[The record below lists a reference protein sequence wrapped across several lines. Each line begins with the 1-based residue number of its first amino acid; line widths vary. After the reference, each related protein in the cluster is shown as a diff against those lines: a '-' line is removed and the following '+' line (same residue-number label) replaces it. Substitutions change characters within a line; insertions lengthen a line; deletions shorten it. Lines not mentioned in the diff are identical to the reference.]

1 MKNIKF
7 LFLLVATLFATAFTA
22 CQQEWEPGQPDSEL
36 CVYFPVDV
44 NVAPFATVDSD
55 DTVEID
61 ETTTALFPVY
71 RQNKGA
77 QMTVEIRSR
86 FVNPDAI
93 VYQKTNSS
101 GVVTAKYTVADAFTV
116 AESVTFEEGE
126 NVAYIQIERSEDIKS
141 MSVGSLYEIEVM
153 IKDVKH
159 QGNYGLSRKTFS
171 VGIPETWRD
180 LGDDQEDPELK
191 LGSYTEDFFVWL
203 YGVEGGNT
211 VAVTIEESEAR
222 KGVYRMKNVFSQDNV
237 VALLGGIPSDM
248 QFASG
253 DTYIIINASDPEKVY
268 IPFQY
273 AGIGIPGYLDQF
285 WICSGRGIGEED
297 AKLEDGVISFAAKT
311 VGLFDASGTSGYYS
325 NPDGKMRI
333 TLPGVSIKDY
343 SFGVV
348 HSGTETSVDNSE
360 TRANFE
366 FTVGKDISKYR
377 FVIVDGNVNAYEQT
391 KEVVGTDIIFHTV
404 PHPVVTALLETN
416 YVDGV
421 ADLTKIEDETIKA
434 YLENSAESSASA
446 TTWYISMPEAG
457 LYTML
462 AIPYNEKGE
471 AVVDETGNAKAY
483 KSLFYY
489 NPANQDQV
497 NVDTTIKSMN
507 LKLGSVAE
515 VMGNAQYEASYPSC
529 FVLAFDVQSDD
540 ADLVTKLVWY
550 QSESAKIPEGID
562 PTTEEGMKAL
572 IAMAGAD
579 SDISSQ
585 ISSLKTGKS
594 PMLIQA
600 TPDTEYTVVLAVST
614 LYGKTQ
620 YYSVTGKSTPYRFD
634 WAFGTYEIV
643 DGNSKMTIEFEPFY
657 NSSYGLMF
665 YMKWVVEDNAPDVKI
680 REFPMV
686 AFTESEWN
694 AVVTYGQVNGYT
706 GTFFAYD
713 IDRWAGDPN
722 KVWGFHSSSTSDYD
736 YDYDSMV
743 LYDTDKD
750 GILDSLGT
758 YFRQYIKTFV
768 VNDKNETEVVT
779 EYIKTFAPE
788 TTTVTLVDNKKPVVT
803 SPVEPEQ
810 PEQGDENTGDENT
823 GDEEQGAQPQAAK
836 MGVSRTSKPAML
848 QMKKDVTFIP
858 VSIK

>member
-44 NVAPFATVDSD
+44 NVAPFATVDND

-77 QMTVEIRSR
+77 EMTVEIRSR

-93 VYQKTNSS
+93 VYQKTNAS

-141 MSVGSLYEIEVM
+141 MSVGSLFEIEVM

-191 LGSYTEDFFVWL
+191 LGSYTEDFFAWL
-203 YGVEGGNT
+203 YGVDGGNIVT
-211 VAVTIEESEAR
+211 ITIEESEAR
-222 KGVYRMKNVFSQDNV
+222 KGVYRMKNVFSPDNV

-273 AGIGIPGYLDQF
+273 AGIGIPGYMDQF
-285 WICSGRGIGEED
+285 WICSGRGIGAED
-297 AKLEDGVISFAAKT
+297 AKLVDGVISFAAKT
-311 VGLFDASGTSGYYS
+311 VGLFDASGTNGYYS
-325 NPDGKMRI
+325 NLDGKMRI

-366 FTVGKDISKYR
+366 FTVGEDISKYR
-377 FVIVDGNVNAYEQT
+377 FVIVDGNVDAYEQT
-391 KEVVGTDIIFHTV
+391 KEVVGTDIIFHTEQ
-404 PHPVVTALLETN
+404 HPVVTALLETN

-421 ADLTKIEDETIKA
+421 ADLTTIEDETIKA

-471 AVVDETGNAKAY
+471 AIVDEAGNAKAY

-515 VMGNAQYEASYPSC
+515 VMGVAKYEESYPSC

-540 ADLVTKLVWY
+540 ADLVTKLTWY
-550 QSESAKIPEGID
+550 QSKSADIPEGID

-579 SDISSQ
+579 SDMSSQ
-585 ISSLKTGKS
+585 IGYLKDGGS

-600 TPDTEYTVVLAVST
+600 DPDTEYTVVLAVST

-620 YYSVTGKSTPYRFD
+620 YYSISAKTTPYRFD
-634 WAFGTYEIV
+634 WAFGTYEIQ
-643 DGNSKMTIEFEPFY
+643 DGESKMTIEFVPFY
-657 NSSYGLMF
+657 NSSYGLLF
-665 YMKWVVEDNAPDVKI
+665 NMKWVVEDNAPDVKI
-680 REFPMV
+680 REYPMV
-686 AFTESEWN
+686 AFTEPDWN
-694 AVVTYGQVNGYT
+694 AVVCYGQVNGYS

-736 YDYDSMV
+736 YDYESMV

-758 YFRQYIKTFV
+758 YFRQYVKTFV

-803 SPVEPEQ
+803 PTPEPEQ
-810 PEQGDENTGDENT
+810 PEQGDDNT

>member
-36 CVYFPVDV
+36 CVYFPVDI
-44 NVAPFATVDSD
+44 NVAAFATVDND

-77 QMTVEIRSR
+77 EMTVEIRSR
-86 FVNPDAI
+86 FVDPTAI
-93 VYQKTNSS
+93 VYKATDKDGN
-101 GVVTAKYTVADAFTV
+101 VTAQYTVAEAFTV

-126 NVAYIQIERSEDIKS
+126 NVAYLQIERAEAIKS

-153 IKDVKH
+153 IKDVQH
-159 QGNYGLSRKTFS
+159 QGNYGLNRKTFG

-191 LGSYTEDFFVWL
+191 LGSYTEDYFVWL
-203 YGVEGGNT
+203 YGVDAGNT
-211 VAVTIEESEAR
+211 VAITIEESEAR

-237 VALLGGIPSDM
+237 VVLLGGIPSDM

-253 DTYIIINASDPEKVY
+253 DTYIIINASDPENVY

-273 AGIGIPGYLDQF
+273 TGIGIPGYMDQF
-285 WICSGRGIGEED
+285 WICSGRGIGAED
-297 AKLEDGVISFAAKT
+297 AKLENGVITFATNT
-311 VGLFDASGTSGYYS
+311 VGLFDSSGTSGYYANQS
-325 NPDGKMRI
+325 GKMRI

-343 SFGVV
+343 SFSVA

-366 FTVGKDISKYR
+366 FTVGEDISKYR
-377 FVIVDGNVNAYEQT
+377 FVIVDGNASAYEEIKEGSGLNQT
-391 KEVVGTDIIFHTV
+391 IRTEAHAAVK
-404 PHPVVTALLETN
+404 ALLETN
-416 YVDGV
+416 YIDGA
-421 ADLTKIEDETIKA
+421 ADLSAIEDETIKT
-434 YLENSAESSASA
+434 YLENSAESSASS

-457 LYTML
+457 LYTMF
-462 AIPYNEKGE
+462 AVPYNEKGE
-471 AVVDETGNAKAY
+471 VVLDEAGNAKVSKA
-483 KSLFYY
+483 LFFY
-489 NPANQDQV
+489 NPANQGNVGQDVVTSLQQV
-497 NVDTTIKSMN
+497 N
-507 LKLGSVAE
+507 LKLDSVAN
-515 VMGNAQYEASYPSC
+515 VMGKAEYENSYPSC
-529 FVLAFDVQSDD
+529 FVLAFDIQTDE

-562 PTTEEGMKAL
+562 ATTEEGMKAL

-585 ISSLKTGKS
+585 ISTLKTGKS

-600 TPDTEYTVVLAVST
+600 TPDTEYTVVLAVTS

-620 YYSVTGKSTPYRFD
+620 YYSVTGKTTPYRFD

-643 DGNSKMTIEFEPFY
+643 DGDSKMTIEFEPFY
-657 NSSYGLMF
+657 NSNYGLMF
-665 YMKWVVEDNAPDVKI
+665 NMKWVVEDNAPDVKI

-694 AVVTYGQVNGYT
+694 AVVCYGQVNGYS

-713 IDRWAGDPN
+713 IDRWGGDPN
-722 KVWGFHSSSTSDYD
+722 KVWGFHSSSTSNYSYD
-736 YDYDSMV
+736 YESMV

-750 GILDSLGT
+750 GIIDNLGT
-758 YFRQYIKTFV
+758 FFRQYVKTFV
-768 VNDKNETEVVT
+768 VNENDETEVVT

-803 SPVEPEQ
+803 PTPEPEQ
-810 PEQGDENTGDENT
+810 PEQGDENTGDE
-823 GDEEQGAQPQAAK
+823 EQGAEPQAAK
-836 MGVSRTSKPAML
+836 MGVSRSSKPAML
-848 QMKKDVTFIP
+848 QMKKDLSFNP

>member
-36 CVYFPVDV
+36 CVYFPVDI
-44 NVAPFATVDSD
+44 NVAAFATVDSD

-71 RQNKGA
+71 RQSKGA
-77 QMTVEIRSR
+77 EMTVEIRSR
-86 FVNPDAI
+86 FVDPTAI
-93 VYQKTNSS
+93 VYQATDKD
-101 GVVTAKYTVADAFTV
+101 GKVTAKYTVADAFTV

-126 NVAYIQIERSEDIKS
+126 NVAYLQIERAEAIKS
-141 MSVGSLYEIEVM
+141 ISVGSLYEIEVM
-153 IKDVKH
+153 IKDVQH
-159 QGNYGLSRKTFS
+159 QGNYGLSRKTFG

-191 LGSYTEDFFVWL
+191 LGSYTEDYFVWL
-203 YGVEGGNT
+203 YGVDAGNT
-211 VAVTIEESEAR
+211 VAITIEESEAR
-222 KGVYRMKNVFSQDNV
+222 KGVYRMKNVFSPDNV
-237 VALLGGIPSDM
+237 VAMLGGIPSDM

-253 DTYIIINASDPEKVY
+253 DTYIIINASDPENVY

-273 AGIGIPGYLDQF
+273 TGIGIPGYMDQF
-285 WICSGRGIGEED
+285 WICSGRGIGAED
-297 AKLEDGVISFAAKT
+297 AKLENGVISFAANT
-311 VGLFDASGTSGYYS
+311 VGLFDSSGTSGFYA
-325 NPDGKMRI
+325 NQNGKMRI

-343 SFGVV
+343 SFTVA

-366 FTVGKDISKYR
+366 FTVGEDISKYR
-377 FVIVDGNVNAYEQT
+377 FVIVDGNAQPSEEIKEGSGLNQT
-391 KEVVGTDIIFHTV
+391 IRTELHAAI
-404 PHPVVTALLETN
+404 TAMLETN
-416 YVDGV
+416 YIDGA
-421 ADLTKIEDETIKA
+421 ADLSAIEDETIKA
-434 YLENSAESSASA
+434 YLENSAESSASS

-457 LYTML
+457 LYTMF
-462 AIPYNEKGE
+462 AVPYNEKGE
-471 AVVDETGNAKAY
+471 VILDEAGNAKVSKA
-483 KSLFYY
+483 LFYY

-515 VMGNAQYEASYPSC
+515 VLNKADYEEKYPSC

-540 ADLVTKLVWY
+540 ADLVTKLTWY
-550 QSESAKIPEGID
+550 QSKSADIPEGID
-562 PTTEEGMKAL
+562 PTTEEGQKAL

-579 SDISSQ
+579 SDMSSQ
-585 ISSLKTGKS
+585 ISYLKEGGS

-600 TPDTEYTVVLAVST
+600 DPDTEYTVVLAVST
-614 LYGKTQ
+614 MYGKTQ
-620 YYSVTGKSTPYRFD
+620 YYSISAKTTPYRFD

-643 DGNSKMTIEFEPFY
+643 DGDSKMTIEFVPFY

-665 YMKWVVEDNAPDVKI
+665 TMKWIVEDDAADVKV
-680 REFPMV
+680 REYPMV
-686 AFTESEWN
+686 AFTEPQWN
-694 AVVTYGQVNGYT
+694 AVVCYGQVNGYS

-713 IDRWAGDPN
+713 IDRWGGDPN
-722 KVWGFHSSSTSDYD
+722 KVWGFHSSSTPDYD
-736 YDYDSMV
+736 YDYESMV

-750 GILDSLGT
+750 GIIDSLGT
-758 YFRQYIKTFV
+758 YFRQYLKTFV
-768 VNDKNETEVVT
+768 VNENDETEVRT

-788 TTTVTLVDNKKPVVT
+788 TTTITIVDNKKPVVT
-803 SPVEPEQ
+803 PEPEQ
-810 PEQGDENTGDENT
+810 PEQGEETPGD
-823 GDEEQGAQPQAAK
+823 DEQGAEPQAAK
-836 MGVSRTSKPAML
+836 MGVSRTSKPAQL
-848 QMKKDVTFIP
+848 QMKKDLSFNP

>member
-7 LFLLVATLFATAFTA
+7 LFLLVATLCASAFTA

-77 QMTVEIRSR
+77 EMTVEIRSR

-126 NVAYIQIERSEDIKS
+126 NVAYLQIERSEDIKS

-159 QGNYGLSRKTFS
+159 QGNYGLSRKTFG

-191 LGSYTEDFFVWL
+191 LGSYTEDYFVWL

-211 VAVTIEESEAR
+211 VTVTIEESEAR
-222 KGVYRMKNVFSQDNV
+222 KGVYRMKNVFSPDNV
-237 VALLGGIPSDM
+237 VAMLGGIPSDM

-273 AGIGIPGYLDQF
+273 AGIGIPGYMDQF
-285 WICSGRGIGEED
+285 WICSGRGIGAED
-297 AKLEDGVISFAAKT
+297 AKLVDGVISFPAKT
-311 VGLFDASGTSGYYS
+311 VGLFDASGTNGYYS

-343 SFGVV
+343 SFAVA

-366 FTVGKDISKYR
+366 FTVGKDITKYR
-377 FVIVDGNVNAYEQT
+377 FVIVDGNVNAYDKI

-404 PHPVVTALLETN
+404 QHPVVKALLEAN

-434 YLENSAESSASA
+434 YLENSAESSASS

-457 LYTML
+457 LYTMF
-462 AIPYNEKGE
+462 AVPYNEKGE
-471 AVVDETGNAKAY
+471 VILDEAGNAKVSKA
-483 KSLFYY
+483 LFYY

-515 VMGNAQYEASYPSC
+515 VMGNAKYEEGYPSC

-540 ADLVTKLVWY
+540 ADIVTKLTWY
-550 QSESAKIPEGID
+550 QSKSADIPEGID
-562 PTTEEGMKAL
+562 PTTEEGQKAL

-579 SDISSQ
+579 SDMSSQ
-585 ISSLKTGKS
+585 ISYLKEGGS

-600 TPDTEYTVVLAVST
+600 DPDTEYTVVLAVST

-620 YYSVTGKSTPYRFD
+620 YYSVSAKTAPYYFD

-643 DGNSKMTIEFEPFY
+643 DGDSKMTIEFVPFY
-657 NSSYGLMF
+657 NSSYGFMF
-665 YMKWVVEDNAPDVKI
+665 TMKWIVEDGAADVKV
-680 REFPMV
+680 REYPMV
-686 AFTESEWN
+686 AFTEPQWN
-694 AVVTYGQVNGYT
+694 AVVCYGQVNGYS

-713 IDRWAGDPN
+713 IDRWGGDPN

-736 YDYDSMV
+736 YDYESMV

-750 GILDSLGT
+750 GIIDSLGT
-758 YFRQYIKTFV
+758 YFRQYLKTFV
-768 VNDKNETEVVT
+768 VNEKNETEVHT

-788 TTTVTLVDNKKPVVT
+788 TTTVTLVDNKKPVDT
-803 SPVEPEQ
+803 TEPEQGEQ
-810 PEQGDENTGDENT
+810 PEQGEDNT

>member
-36 CVYFPVDV
+36 CVYFPVDI
-44 NVAPFATVDSD
+44 NVAAFATVDSD

-71 RQNKGA
+71 RQSKGA
-77 QMTVEIRSR
+77 EMTVEIRSR
-86 FVNPDAI
+86 FVDPTAI
-93 VYQKTNSS
+93 VYQATDKD
-101 GVVTAKYTVADAFTV
+101 GKVTAKYTVADAFTV

-126 NVAYIQIERSEDIKS
+126 NVAYLQIERAEAIKS
-141 MSVGSLYEIEVM
+141 ISVGSLYEIEVM
-153 IKDVKH
+153 IKDVQH
-159 QGNYGLSRKTFS
+159 QGNYGLSRKTFG

-191 LGSYTEDFFVWL
+191 LGSYTEDYFVWL
-203 YGVEGGNT
+203 YGVDAGNT
-211 VAVTIEESEAR
+211 VAITIEESEAR
-222 KGVYRMKNVFSQDNV
+222 KGVYRMKNVFSPDNV
-237 VALLGGIPSDM
+237 VAMLGGIPSDM

-253 DTYIIINASDPEKVY
+253 DTYIIINASDPENVY

-273 AGIGIPGYLDQF
+273 TGIGIPGYMDQF
-285 WICSGRGIGEED
+285 WICSGRGIGAED
-297 AKLEDGVISFAAKT
+297 AKLENGVISFAANT
-311 VGLFDASGTSGYYS
+311 VGLFDSSGTSGFYA
-325 NPDGKMRI
+325 NQNGKMRI

-343 SFGVV
+343 SFSVA

-366 FTVGKDISKYR
+366 FTVGEDISKYR
-377 FVIVDGNVNAYEQT
+377 FVIVDGNAQPSEEIKEGSGLNQT
-391 KEVVGTDIIFHTV
+391 IRTELHAAI
-404 PHPVVTALLETN
+404 TAMLETN
-416 YVDGV
+416 YIDGA
-421 ADLTKIEDETIKA
+421 ADLSAIEDETIKA
-434 YLENSAESSASA
+434 YLENSAESSASS

-457 LYTML
+457 LYTMF
-462 AIPYNEKGE
+462 AVPYNEKGE
-471 AVVDETGNAKAY
+471 VILDEAGNAKVSKA
-483 KSLFYY
+483 LFYY

-515 VMGNAQYEASYPSC
+515 VLNKADYEAKYPSC

-540 ADLVTKLVWY
+540 ADLVTKLTWY
-550 QSESAKIPEGID
+550 QSKSADIPEGID
-562 PTTEEGMKAL
+562 PTTEEGQKAL

-579 SDISSQ
+579 SDMSSQ
-585 ISSLKTGKS
+585 ISYLKEGGS

-600 TPDTEYTVVLAVST
+600 DPDTEYTVVLAVST
-614 LYGKTQ
+614 MYGKTQ
-620 YYSVTGKSTPYRFD
+620 YYSISAKTTPYRFD

-643 DGNSKMTIEFEPFY
+643 DGDSKMTIEFVPFY

-665 YMKWVVEDNAPDVKI
+665 TMKWIVEDDAADVKV
-680 REFPMV
+680 REYPMV
-686 AFTESEWN
+686 AFTEPQWN
-694 AVVTYGQVNGYT
+694 AVVCYGQVNGYS

-713 IDRWAGDPN
+713 IDRWGGDPN
-722 KVWGFHSSSTSDYD
+722 KVWGFHSSSTPDYD
-736 YDYDSMV
+736 YDYESMV

-750 GILDSLGT
+750 GIIDSLGT
-758 YFRQYIKTFV
+758 YFRQYLKTFV
-768 VNDKNETEVVT
+768 VNENDETEVRT

-788 TTTVTLVDNKKPVVT
+788 TTTITLVDNKKPVVT
-803 SPVEPEQ
+803 PEPEQ
-810 PEQGDENTGDENT
+810 PEQGEETPGD
-823 GDEEQGAQPQAAK
+823 DEQGAEPQAAK
-836 MGVSRTSKPAML
+836 MGVSRTSKPAQL
-848 QMKKDVTFIP
+848 QMKKDLSFNP

>member
-36 CVYFPVDV
+36 CVYFPVDI
-44 NVAPFATVDSD
+44 NVAAFATVDSD

-77 QMTVEIRSR
+77 EMTVEIRSR
-86 FVNPDAI
+86 FVDPTAI
-93 VYQKTNSS
+93 VYRATDADGN
-101 GVVTAKYTVADAFTV
+101 VTAQYTVADAFIV

-126 NVAYIQIERSEDIKS
+126 NVAYLQIERADVIKS
-141 MSVGSLYEIEVM
+141 MSVGSLFEIEVM

-159 QGNYGLSRKTFS
+159 QGNYGLSRKTFG

-180 LGDDQEDPELK
+180 LGDDQEDPDLK
-191 LGSYTEDFFVWL
+191 LGSYTEDYFVWL
-203 YGVEGGNT
+203 YGVDAGNT
-211 VAVTIEESEAR
+211 VAITIEESEAR
-222 KGVYRMKNVFSQDNV
+222 KGVYRMKNVFSPDNV
-237 VALLGGIPSDM
+237 VMLLGGIPSDM

-273 AGIGIPGYLDQF
+273 TGIGIPGYMDQF
-285 WICSGRGIGEED
+285 WICSGRGIGAED
-297 AKLEDGVISFAAKT
+297 AKLENGVIAFAANT
-311 VGLFDASGTSGYYS
+311 VGLFDSSGTSGYYA
-325 NPDGKMRI
+325 NQNGKMRI

-343 SFGVV
+343 SFTVA

-366 FTVGKDISKYR
+366 FTVGEDISKYR
-377 FVIVDGNVNAYEQT
+377 FVIVDGNAQPSEEIKEGSGLNQT
-391 KEVVGTDIIFHTV
+391 IRTEVHAAI
-404 PHPVVTALLETN
+404 TAMLETN
-416 YVDGV
+416 YIDGA
-421 ADLTKIEDETIKA
+421 ADLSAIEDETIKT
-434 YLENSAESSASA
+434 YLENSAESSASS

-457 LYTML
+457 LYTMF
-462 AIPYNEKGE
+462 AVPYNEKGE
-471 AVVDETGNAKAY
+471 VILDDAGNAKVSKA
-483 KSLFYY
+483 LFYY

-515 VMGNAQYEASYPSC
+515 VMSDDEYESKYPSC

-540 ADLVTKLVWY
+540 ADLVTKLTWY
-550 QSESAKIPEGID
+550 QSKSADIPEGID
-562 PTTEEGMKAL
+562 ATTEEGMKAL
-572 IAMAGAD
+572 IAMAGDD
-579 SDISSQ
+579 SDMSSQ
-585 ISSLKTGKS
+585 ISYLKKGKS

-600 TPDTEYTVVLAVST
+600 DPDTEYTVVLAVST
-614 LYGKTQ
+614 MYGKTQ
-620 YYSVTGKSTPYRFD
+620 YYSISAKTTPYSFD

-643 DGNSKMTIEFEPFY
+643 DGDSKMTIEFEPFY
-657 NSSYGLMF
+657 NSSYGFMF
-665 YMKWVVEDNAPDVKI
+665 NMKWVVEDDAADVKV
-680 REFPMV
+680 REYPMI
-686 AFTESEWN
+686 AFTEPEWN
-694 AVVTYGQVNGYT
+694 AVVCYGQVNGYS

-713 IDRWAGDPN
+713 IDRWGGDPN
-722 KVWGFHSSSTSDYD
+722 KVWGFHSSSTPNYSYD
-736 YDYDSMV
+736 YESMV

-750 GILDSLGT
+750 GIIDSLGT
-758 YFRQYIKTFV
+758 YFRQYLKTFV
-768 VNDKNETEVVT
+768 VNENNETEVVT
-779 EYIKTFAPE
+779 EYIKTFAPD

-803 SPVEPEQ
+803 PTPEPEQ
-810 PEQGDENTGDENT
+810 PEQGDENT

>member
-7 LFLLVATLFATAFTA
+7 LFLLVATLCVSAFTA

-44 NVAPFATVDSD
+44 NVAAFATVDSD

-71 RQNKGA
+71 RQKGGA
-77 QMTVEIRSR
+77 EMTVEVRSR
-86 FVNPDAI
+86 FVNPTEL
-93 VYQKTNSS
+93 VSS
-101 GVVTAKYTVADAFTV
+101 NITVAEAFTV
-116 AESVTFEEGE
+116 AESITFEEGS
-126 NVAYIQIERSEDIKS
+126 NVAYLQIERAEG
-141 MSVGSLYEIEVM
+141 VGLTIGKMFEIEVM

-159 QGNYGLSRKTFS
+159 HGNYGLSRKTFS

-180 LGDDQEDPELK
+180 LGDDQEDPDLK
-191 LGSYTEDFFVWL
+191 LGSYTEDYFVWL
-203 YGVEGGNT
+203 YGVDGGNT
-211 VAVTIEESEAR
+211 VTVTIEESEAI
-222 KGVYRMKNVFSQDNV
+222 KGRYRMKNVFSPDNV
-237 VALLGGIPSDM
+237 VAMLGGIPSDM

-253 DTYIIINASDPEKVY
+253 DTYIIIDATNPEKVW

-273 AGIGIPGYLDQF
+273 TGIGIPGYMDQL
-285 WICSGRGIGEED
+285 WITTGRGIGKPD
-297 AKLEDGVISFAAKT
+297 AKLVDGVIAFDAQT

-343 SFGVV
+343 SFTVA

-366 FTVGKDISKYR
+366 FTVGEDISKYR
-377 FVIVDGNVNAYEQT
+377 FVIVDGNAQPTEEIKEGSGLNQT
-391 KEVVGTDIIFHTV
+391 IRTEVHAAI
-404 PHPVVTALLETN
+404 TAMLETN
-416 YVDGV
+416 YVDGA
-421 ADLTKIEDETIKA
+421 ADLSAIEDETIKA
-434 YLENSAESSASA
+434 YLENSAESSASS

-457 LYTML
+457 LYTMF
-462 AIPYNEKGE
+462 AVPYNEKGE
-471 AVVDETGNAKAY
+471 VIVDEAGNAKVSKA
-483 KSLFYY
+483 LFYY

-515 VMGNAQYEASYPSC
+515 VIDDASYESKYPSC
-529 FVLAFDVQSDD
+529 FVLAFDVQSDE
-540 ADLVTKLVWY
+540 ADLVTKLTWY
-550 QSESAKIPEGID
+550 QSKTADIPAGID
-562 PTTEEGMKAL
+562 PTTEEGKKAL

-579 SDISSQ
+579 SDMSSQ
-585 ISSLKTGKS
+585 ISSLKEGGS

-600 TPDTEYTVVLAVST
+600 DPDTEYTVVLAVST
-614 LYGKTQ
+614 MYGKTQ
-620 YYSVTGKSTPYRFD
+620 YYSISAKTTPYRFD

-643 DGNSKMTIEFEPFY
+643 DGDSKMTVEFVPFY
-657 NSSYGLMF
+657 NSNYGLMF
-665 YMKWVVEDNAPDVKI
+665 TMKWIVEDDAADVKV
-680 REFPMV
+680 REYPMV
-686 AFTESEWN
+686 AFTEPQWN
-694 AVVTYGQVNGYT
+694 AVVCYGQVNGYS

-713 IDRWAGDPN
+713 IDRWGGDPN
-722 KVWGFHSSSTSDYD
+722 KVWGFHSSSTPDYD
-736 YDYDSMV
+736 YDYESMV

-750 GILDSLGT
+750 GIIDSLGT
-758 YFRQYIKTFV
+758 YFRQYLKTFV
-768 VNDKNETEVVT
+768 VNEKNETEVHT

-788 TTTVTLVDNKKPVVT
+788 TTTVTIVDNKKPVVT
-803 SPVEPEQ
+803 PEPEQ
-810 PEQGDENTGDENT
+810 PEQPEQGEDNA
-823 GDEEQGAQPQAAK
+823 GDEEQGAEPQAAK